1 MINQESSIYA
11 RHTLAGMPAPIQS
24 KTTHHK
30 SRPALSIHTFEHDF
44 DEEEEENL
52 LRRQSSRIS
61 STNAD
66 KLSLD
71 LQPIDSLTSTSNE
84 ENSNLSLHSDDSTGC
99 QILSISNHS
108 RFNKN
113 RSRTLPAD
121 KIVSEVFVYLNL
133 MKQMFNLLLF
143 IYLFN

>member
-1 MINQESSIYA
+1 MVNQESSIYA
-11 RHTLAGMPAPIQS
+11 RHTLAGIPAVS
-24 KTTHHK
+24 KINNHK
-30 SRPALSIHTFEHDF
+30 SRPALSIHTFDHDF
-44 DEEEEENL
+44 DEEDENI

-61 STNAD
+61 TTNAD

-84 ENSNLSLHSDDSTGC
+84 ENSNLSLQSDDSNIIGC
-99 QILSISNHS
+99 HMMLLNSNNHL

-121 KIVSEVFVYLNL
+121 KIVSEVYE
-133 MKQMFNLLLF
+133 
-143 IYLFN
+143 